1 MGRPWTVCL
10 LMLCVPLTAHGQSA
24 GGEWY
29 VNPYLGGITPDKPW
43 GATGSAALIGVDL
56 GAKLSAAWSSELD
69 VEDGMLRDRADSGHS
84 NLYGVALA
92 ALRVFDRGGLL
103 APYLSLGAGAS
114 CFAPAAHSA
123 LASRTEFMW
132 QAGGGT
138 LVRLWAPADGASSLA
153 LRPEIRVRWT
163 HGWAHA
169 PGNPV
174 DPLYAL
180 GLMFSF

>member
-1 MGRPWTVCL
+1 
-10 LMLCVPLTAHGQSA
+10 
-24 GGEWY
+24 
-29 VNPYLGGITPDKPW
+29 
-43 GATGSAALIGVDL
+43 
-56 GAKLSAAWSSELD
+56 
-69 VEDGMLRDRADSGHS
+69 
-84 NLYGVALA
+84 
-92 ALRVFDRGGLL
+92 
-103 APYLSLGAGAS
+103 
-114 CFAPAAHSA
+114 
-123 LASRTEFMW
+123 MW